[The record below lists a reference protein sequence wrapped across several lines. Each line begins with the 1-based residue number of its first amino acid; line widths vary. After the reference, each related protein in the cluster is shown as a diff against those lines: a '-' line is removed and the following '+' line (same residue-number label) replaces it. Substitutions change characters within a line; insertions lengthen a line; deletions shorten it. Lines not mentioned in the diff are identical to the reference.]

1 VLHNKLC
8 LEAKNICIFIIR
20 RILMFFYLFP
30 IKMENIVFISFD
42 GKQYSCNPKY
52 IYQYIRV
59 HYPDG
64 FRILWIFRDKN
75 KYAYLNKENVRIIKY
90 GSIFYYYYMLTA
102 RFIVT
107 NDYLSSILPI
117 RQQQLLINT
126 WHGGGAYK
134 KVGVA
139 TSDISG
145 YSYKFINRH
154 SNRHSKMIKL
164 FLSSCNNFSKY
175 VVRESF
181 CYSGKIL
188 EAGMPRND
196 LLFYEHSGIVK
207 RVKHY
212 FDLPEDAKII
222 LYAPTF
228 RGDAKAAY
236 LDYDKSNRID
246 TQRCISAFQGLNHK
260 QYFFL
265 YRAHHTLIP
274 ETLDRF
280 QINASAYPDIQEL
293 LCATD
298 ILITDYSSCMWDFSL
313 TNKPCFIYA
322 PDLEKFEKEYGFYIP
337 SSQWPFP
344 IATNNDELITNIL
357 NFDSGKYEKDVKRHH
372 NALGSFETGEA
383 TKAVMKIILYF
394 RRTKNPKPITNLCS
408 IKKHGL
414 NIIV

>member
-1 VLHNKLC
+1 
-8 LEAKNICIFIIR
+8 
-20 RILMFFYLFP
+20 MFFYIFP
-30 IKMENIVFISFD
+30 INMENIIFISH
-42 GKQYSCNPKY
+42 GGRQYSCNPKY
-52 IYQYIRV
+52 ISRYIQV
-59 HYPDG
+59 HYPNE
-64 FRILWIFRDKN
+64 FRIIWIFRDIN
-75 KYAYLNKENVRIIKY
+75 KYAYLNKENVHIIKH
-90 GSIFYYYYMLTA
+90 GSLFYYYYMLTA

-107 NDYLSSILPI
+107 NNFLSSILPI
-117 RQQQLLINT
+117 RKQQLLINT

-139 TSDISG
+139 ISDISG
-145 YSYKFINRH
+145 YSYKFF
-154 SNRHSKMIKL
+154 NRHSKMIKL

-181 CYSGKIL
+181 CYGGKIL

-196 LLFYEHSGIVK
+196 LLFYEHSEIVE

-236 LDYDKSNRID
+236 LGYDKSNRID

-274 ETLDRF
+274 ETQDLF
-280 QINASAYPDIQEL
+280 QIDASQYPDIQEL
-293 LCATD
+293 ICAAD

-313 TNKPCFIYA
+313 TGKPCIIYA
-322 PDLEKFEKEYGFYIP
+322 PDLEKFEKECGFYTP

-344 IATNNDELITNIL
+344 IATNNDELINNIL
-357 NFDSGKYEKDVKRHH
+357 KFDKDKYEKNVKRHH
-372 NALGSFETGEA
+372 NALGSFESGEA
-383 TKAVMKIILYF
+383 TKAVVEIILCF
-394 RRTKNPKPITNLCS
+394 RRMKNPKPIPN
-408 IKKHGL
+408 
-414 NIIV
+414 VY